1 MMDVGGDE
9 VQLEDPVTSPDS
21 KFLDASQEVASLLI
35 RMNALLVEL
44 DSHDLPRAAAYLSM
58 AIDQVESDFATKS
71 N

>member
-1 MMDVGGDE
+1 MVEAGGDGVE
-9 VQLEDPVTSPDS
+9 LEDLQTSLDS
-21 KFLDASQEVASLLI
+21 RFPEISQEVESLLL
-35 RMNALLVEL
+35 RMNALLDEL